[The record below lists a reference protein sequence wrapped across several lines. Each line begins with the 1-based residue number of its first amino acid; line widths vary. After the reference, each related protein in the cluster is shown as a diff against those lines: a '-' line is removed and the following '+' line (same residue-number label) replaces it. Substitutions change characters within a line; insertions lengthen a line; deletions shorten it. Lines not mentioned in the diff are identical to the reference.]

1 MGRLVLIARLVARDL
16 RHRPAEAVLLLLA
29 ITAAATTLTLGLALN
44 GVTSSPYLR
53 TRAATA
59 GPDLVASVTTG
70 DNGQPAVRA
79 NLLPLERT
87 RGVTASSGPF
97 PLSWVTLQSGGSTTS
112 AEVQGRDAT
121 PSAVD
126 RPQVTAG
133 TWIRPGEVVVERSFA
148 TALGVRVGSP
158 VTLNGSVFHVAG
170 IAVSAAVAPY
180 PGVCATGCVIPPN
193 LPLGQPGLVWMTRAD
208 LTSVLRPS
216 SPLTWNLYLR
226 LASPADA
233 DAFAN
238 AYDNVHTA
246 WDAPTLW
253 SWQHL
258 AAASGRIVSTEQD
271 VLLAA
276 SPLLGLLAVA
286 GVAVLAGGRMAGQTR
301 RVGLLKAAGGGP
313 GLIAVVLLA
322 EHLLLALLAAAAG
335 LAIGRLA
342 APLLTNPGAGLLGS
356 AGTPSLTPQTAGIVT
371 AVALVVA
378 ALATLAP
385 AIRGARVPTV
395 RALAGGARPP
405 KRRPVVTR
413 LSRRMPTVLL
423 LGLRVAARRPRRTL
437 LNAAS
442 VLVTVA
448 GLVAVLM
455 ISTRYAAKFAG
466 TATGTPANPLEDRVG
481 QVMTALTI
489 ALIVLA
495 VVNTLLTA
503 WATVLDARRSS
514 ALSRALGVTP
524 GQVTAG
530 LAVAQV
536 LPALGAAILGVP
548 AGLLLYS
555 AVKKGGATF
564 HPDLWWLLL
573 VIVLAPLTVGALTAV
588 PARLAARESVAPV
601 LQAEGA
607 AQ

>member
-1 MGRLVLIARLVARDL
+1 MGRLTVIVRLVARDL

-79 NLLPLERT
+79 NLLPLENA
-87 RGVTASSGPF
+87 RGVTASAGPF
-97 PLSWVTLQSGGSTTS
+97 PVSWVTVSGGGNTAS
-112 AEVQGRDAT
+112 AEVEGRDET

-133 TWIRPGEVVVERSFA
+133 TWIRPGGVVVERSFA
-148 TALGVRVGSP
+148 TALGVSVGNE
-158 VTLNGSVFHVAG
+158 VTLNSRVFHVAG
-170 IAVSAAVAPY
+170 IAVTAAVAPY
-180 PGVCATGCVIPPN
+180 PGVCATGCVIPQD
-193 LPLGQPGLVWMTRAD
+193 LPLGQPGMVWMARAD

-216 SPLTWNLYLR
+216 SPLTWTLDLR

-233 DAFAN
+233 DVYAN
-238 AYDNVHTA
+238 AYNSVHTA
-246 WDAPTLW
+246 WDEPALW
-253 SWQHL
+253 PWQHL
-258 AAASGRIVSTEQD
+258 AAASARIVSTEQD

-286 GVAVLAGGRMAGQTR
+286 SVAVLAGGRMAGQTR

-313 GLIAVVLLA
+313 GLVALVLLA
-322 EHLLLALLAAAAG
+322 EHLLVALAAAASG
-335 LAIGRLA
+335 LAIGWLA
-342 APLLTNPGAGLLGS
+342 APLLTSPGAGLLGS
-356 AGTPSLTPQTAGIVT
+356 AGTPSMTLTTAGIVA

-378 ALATLAP
+378 VLATFAP

-395 RALAGGARPP
+395 RALAGGIRPP

-413 LSRRMPTVLL
+413 LSRRMPVVLL
-423 LGLRVAARRPRRTL
+423 LGMRIAARRPRRTL
-437 LNAAS
+437 LSAAS
-442 VLVTVA
+442 ALIAVA
-448 GLVAVLM
+448 GVVAVLM
-455 ISTRYAAKFAG
+455 IRARYAAKFAG
-466 TATGTPANPLEDRVG
+466 TATGTLANPLDDRVG

-495 VVNTLLTA
+495 AVNAVVTA

-530 LAVAQV
+530 LAVAQM
-536 LPALGAAILGVP
+536 LPALGAAIVGVP
-548 AGLLLYS
+548 AGLLLYR
-555 AVKKGGATF
+555 AVKKGYATF
-564 HPDLWWLLL
+564 HPDLWWLLVV
-573 VIVLAPLTVGALTAV
+573 VILTPLLVGALTAI
-588 PARLAARESVAPV
+588 PARLAARESVALV
-601 LQAEGA
+601 LQAEA
-607 AQ
+607 A